1 RYDRLQAKMQDDP
14 LINQQLGG
22 TTYYATDDK
31 PMVMADASSS
41 QDVQA
46 GGLSSTGARVAG
58 ATFVGAI
65 GLGNLGWRSG
75 FGTTA
80 LGGPAVEAGRK
91 LAEEIKALKEQQKE
105 HEDWALWMLRNRSNG
120 DRDVEEGI
128 DARIGMNKCKRNYPN
143 SALEC
148 FVNPGDF
155 PIPKK

>member
-1 RYDRLQAKMQDDP
+1 LQAKMQDDP

-80 LGGPAVEAGRK
+80 LGGPAVEAGRQY
-91 LAEEIKALKEQQKE
+91 ADQIKPLVEQPK
-105 HEDWALWMLRNRSNG
+105 AG
-120 DRDVEEGI
+120 T
-128 DARIGMNKCKRNYPN
+128 
-143 SALEC
+143 
-148 FVNPGDF
+148 NPGVEFIVQQSGGNPDVRAWGDAQNRYHECRKKF
-155 PIPKK
+155 PNDLERCLDEGVNMKPNQ